1 VRGVVRDIRIG
12 GLLSASIQLG
22 AYAYNRVFTSCDST
36 IDKFGRE
43 TTEVVIQRGR
53 ALDKERDRDKS
64 AQEKKVRG
72 RGRRTSE
79 ETRKEKTR
87 KTTGKSCDK
96 TFKDTREPGFRYL
109 HWGAAGERGL
119 YTCVC
124 TTRLSGSKIIRKG
137 NGGVRFPGR
146 AGALRGIPSQ

>member
-1 VRGVVRDIRIG
+1 M
-12 GLLSASIQLG
+12 G

-72 RGRRTSE
+72 SEDKRGD
-79 ETRKEKTR
+79 EK
-87 KTTGKSCDK
+87 
-96 TFKDTREPGFRYL
+96 
-109 HWGAAGERGL
+109 GENTENDWQGL
-119 YTCVC
+119 
-124 TTRLSGSKIIRKG
+124 
-137 NGGVRFPGR
+137 
-146 AGALRGIPSQ
+146 